1 MVVSGYR
8 LIVAEKPSVARDIAR
23 VLGVSGRGQGVIG
36 SGDVRITW
44 CVGHLVELAEPA
56 TYDKAWKSWRMDTLP
71 MLPDRFRL
79 KARKGVKDQYT
90 VVRALLREAGEVVNA
105 CDAGREG
112 ELIFDNVYTLSGCR
126 APVLRL
132 WISSMTDTAIRGGFS
147 ALRPGEEMVPL
158 RDAARCRSESDWLVG
173 LNATRAMT
181 LRARDGGGQS
191 PLLSLGRVQTPT
203 LAMLVEREDAIERF
217 VPEVFWQV
225 KVQLGV
231 PDGTWEALW
240 TEELPG
246 GKRRD
251 RLTDKAAAEAI
262 LARIQ
267 GLDGLVT
274 RVTRKETR
282 EKPPLLYDLTTLQ
295 KEANR
300 RFRFSA
306 KRTLEL
312 AQSLYEEHKV
322 LSYPRTDARH
332 IGADQVDGLP
342 ELLRSLRFG
351 PYEATAGEV
360 LGRWPVKLGKRVVD
374 DTEVSD
380 HHAIVP
386 TGVDPRGCNLDRD
399 RKRIFDLVAR
409 RFLAVFLP
417 DAVFAVANVDTT
429 LGDDL
434 FAARG
439 RTCLDPGWRAID
451 PPKNEKKKDQEV
463 ILPPVEEND
472 EPSQLSSELH
482 EGSTKPPRRYT
493 EASLLGAMERAGEA
507 LDDAELKRAM
517 KRNGLGTPATRAAII
532 ETLLSRD
539 YTERHKRQIRPTPQ
553 GRALIGA
560 LPVAELRSPKLTGQ
574 WEARLVAMAEGA
586 ESRPEFMDAIRAFTA
601 SMVEALRAATVEG
614 TTLQGAAP
622 VADGEVLGACPLCGE
637 EVRGARFGWNCTGCS
652 LRVPDTVAKRTVSET
667 MARLLLNQRQT
678 KVVKGFKSRKG
689 KDFAAALRLDDEG
702 KVVFEFPKPEALG
715 SCPACGTPV
724 AHRGKIFTCETGRDC
739 PFVVF
744 AEMSGLQITEDAVRT
759 LLADGRT
766 GLLTGF
772 KTKAGRSFDGILE
785 WNGARVKVGR
795 VDTGPPPAF
804 GHRVDCPICTHRG
817 NPDPGYVIAGKAA
830 WGCSRWREG
839 CPLRVPFEIE
849 GEHLLEDEAR
859 RLLSSHRATRYLSRS
874 LGPSGEV
881 YKARVV
887 FDPEADPCWSVQRGR
902 RR

>member
-1 MVVSGYR
+1 MTGTYR

-23 VLGVSGRGQGVIG
+23 VLGVRGRGQGVIG
-36 SGDVRITW
+36 SGDTRITW
-44 CVGHLVELAEPA
+44 CVGHLAELAEPA

-79 KARKGVKDQYT
+79 KARKGVRDQYT
-90 VVRALLREAGEVVNA
+90 VVRGLMREAGEVVNA

-112 ELIFDNVYTLSGCR
+112 ELIFDNVYQLSGCK

-132 WISSMTDTAIRGGFS
+132 WISSMTDAAIRAGFAS
-147 ALRPGEEMVPL
+147 LRPGAEMEPL

-203 LAMLVEREDAIERF
+203 LAMLVQREEAIEQF
-217 VPEVFWQV
+217 VPEPFWQV
-225 KVQLGV
+225 KVQFEV
-231 PDGTWEALW
+231 PDGPWEALW
-240 TEELPG
+240 TEELAG
-246 GKRRD
+246 GKRND
-251 RLTDKAAAEAI
+251 RLKDKAAAGAI

-267 GLDGLVT
+267 DQDGLVT
-274 RVTRKETR
+274 RVTRKKTR

-342 ELLRSLRFG
+342 ELLRSLQFG
-351 PYEATAGEV
+351 PYEATADDV
-360 LGRWPVKLGKRVVD
+360 LGRWPVKLTRRVVD
-374 DTEVSD
+374 DSEVSD

-386 TGVDPRGCNLDRD
+386 TGVDPRRGNLDRD
-399 RKRIFDLVAR
+399 HKRIFDLVAR

-417 DAVFAVANVDTT
+417 DAVFAVAHVDTHI
-429 LGDDL
+429 GEDL

-439 RTCLDPGWRAID
+439 RTCLDPGWRSID
-451 PPKNEKKKDQEV
+451 PPKSDKRKDKEV
-463 ILPPVEEND
+463 LLPPVEQD
-472 EPSQLSSELH
+472 DTPSQRSAELH
-482 EGSTKPPRRYT
+482 EGTTKPPRRYT

-539 YTERHKRQIRPTPQ
+539 YAERHKRQIRPTAQ
-553 GRALIGA
+553 GRALITA
-560 LPVAELRSPKLTGQ
+560 LPVDELRSPTLTGQ
-574 WEARLVAMAEGA
+574 WEARLVAMSEGA
-586 ESRPEFMDAIRAFTA
+586 ESRPEFMEAIRGFTA
-601 SMVEALRAATVEG
+601 TVVEALRTATVEG
-614 TTLQGAAP
+614 TTLQAAAP

-667 MARLLLNQRQT
+667 MGRQLLNQRRT

-689 KDFAAALRLDDEG
+689 KDFAAALALDDDG

-715 SCPACGTPV
+715 TCPACGKPV
-724 AHRGKIFTCETGRDC
+724 AHRGKIFTCESGRDC

-744 AEMSGLQITEDAVRT
+744 VEMSGLDIPDDAVRA
-759 LLADGRT
+759 LLTDGRT
-766 GLLTGF
+766 GLLRGF
-772 KTKAGRSFDGILE
+772 ETKAGRSFDGVLE
-785 WNGARVKVGR
+785 WNGARVKVVR

-804 GHRVDCPICTHRG
+804 GHRVDCPICVHRG

-830 WGCSRWREG
+830 WGCSRWRDG
-839 CPLRVPFEIE
+839 CPLRIPFEVE
-849 GEHLLEDEAR
+849 GEPLPEDEAR
-859 RLLSSHRATRYLSRS
+859 RLLSSHRATRYMPRS

-881 YKARVV
+881 YQARVV
-887 FDPEADPCWSVQRGR
+887 FDPGKDPCWSVQRGR